1 MLMLD
6 LTYDLFHLLDQ
17 RRLTVRARHIPGRL
31 NRLADLLS
39 RPDQVVNTEWTLSYS
54 VVQLLWSLWGRPT
67 VDLMATYLNN
77 RLPTFVSPFPHEL
90 AHQVDAMSF
99 TWDRLDAYLFPPW
112 SMIRPV
118 LLKLK
123 HEKNCLLTL
132 IVPRWPG
139 QPWFTELL
147 SLLCEIPRRL
157 PLRPDLLVMPIS
169 GTTHQSVHILEL
181 HACRVS
187 SSPSRNEAFRKQ
199 CQRDSRRATSERRRS
214 SSMSP
219 SGRPTHFGAKD
230 GISIPALP
238 LTVK

>member
-39 RPDQVVNTEWTLSYS
+39 RGDQVVNTEWTLSSS
-54 VVQLLWSLWGRPT
+54 VTELLWSLWGRPT
-67 VDLMATYLNN
+67 VDLMATYLNY

-99 TWDRLDAYLFPPW
+99 SWDRLDGYLFPPW
-112 SMIRPV
+112 AMILPV

-123 HEKNCLLTL
+123 HEKNCYLTL
-132 IVPRWPG
+132 IVPCWPS
-139 QPWFTELL
+139 QSWFTELL

-157 PLRPDLLVMPIS
+157 PLRPDLIVMPIS
-169 GTTHQSVHILEL
+169 GRTHQSLRTLDL
-181 HACRVS
+181 HACRLS
-187 SSPSRNEAFRKQ
+187 SSPSRNEAFRRQ
-199 CQRDSRRATSERRRS
+199 CLRDSRRATSERRRS

-219 SGRPTHFGAKD
+219 SGRSTHFGAKD
-230 GISIPALP
+230 GISIPSLP
-238 LTVK
+238 LMVK